1 MIRMQRKPRMRLRA
15 LRDPRERLAKPRHLT
30 LIRPMNRPTSQA
42 VYRLGMKRLKRLIV
56 LSVVAVGFASAAQ
69 EEKSADET
77 VRYSKTTTINFEDD
91 TIEGD
96 LTRPDGEYV
105 EARKRVKHS
114 NLIRIREEFKDKV
127 MQSVGEL

>member
-1 MIRMQRKPRMRLRA
+1 MRFRHRGLFMLKLLA
-15 LRDPRERLAKPRHLT
+15 LLALLPSLAYAEGK
-30 LIRPMNRPTSQA
+30 
-42 VYRLGMKRLKRLIV
+42 
-56 LSVVAVGFASAAQ
+56 
-69 EEKSADET
+69 KSADEN
-77 VRYSKTTTINFEDD
+77 VRYAKTTTINFEDD

-127 MQSVGEL
+127 MESVGEL

>member
-1 MIRMQRKPRMRLRA
+1 MTRLLA
-15 LRDPRERLAKPRHLT
+15 LLA
-30 LIRPMNRPTSQA
+30 
-42 VYRLGMKRLKRLIV
+42 V
-56 LSVVAVGFASAAQ
+56 LPCLAYAEG
-69 EEKSADET
+69 KKGGDDN
-77 VRYSKTTTINFEDD
+77 VRYAKTTTINFEDD

-127 MQSVGEL
+127 MESVGEL